1 MTQAPPPNFA
11 TTPLPPSQP
20 TSESQTTLWKTLEE
34 RLRVQLTKH
43 LAELIRRAQQSPVPV
58 EGERNEF
65 H

>member
-1 MTQAPPPNFA
+1 MTQAPTPKSA
-11 TTPLPPSQP
+11 TTPLLPSQP

-34 RLRVQLTKH
+34 GLRIQLTKH
-43 LAELIRRAQQSPVPV
+43 LAELIRRVQQSPKSV